1 MINRRTMLTASAGL
15 AVAACSRSVL
25 AAPAVNIRGGAV
37 DIVVVGAGAFGGW
50 IALVLRERGLKVLC
64 IDQYGP
70 ATPRAASAG
79 ETRSI
84 RSGYG
89 AAAIY
94 SAWAAKAL
102 KLWNARQAEFG
113 RTLLYPNDRVELAN
127 TWGNMSRTGSW
138 DGRASIRRPT
148 SCSNWPPMQTSG
160 QLANKLADR

>member
-1 MINRRTMLTASAGL
+1 L
-15 AVAACSRSVL
+15 AIAACSRSVL

-50 IALVLRERGLKVLC
+50 TALVLRERGLKVLC

-89 AAAIY
+89 AAALY

-127 TWGNMSRTGSW
+127 TWIPALTAGPSSRPGMTMSWAAMGSA
-138 DGRASIRRPT
+138 AS
-148 SCSNWPPMQTSG
+148 S
-160 QLANKLADR
+160 AA